1 MTVALH
7 LTWSR
12 DGRRQQRR
20 YAVPQCAAG
29 CAMRLNVIDL
39 DIVDVV
45 LTICAQTRQRLCHLL
60 LSLFPPLVM

>member
-1 MTVALH
+1 ML
-7 LTWSR
+7 
-12 DGRRQQRR
+12 
-20 YAVPQCAAG
+20 
-29 CAMRLNVIDL
+29 LNVIDL